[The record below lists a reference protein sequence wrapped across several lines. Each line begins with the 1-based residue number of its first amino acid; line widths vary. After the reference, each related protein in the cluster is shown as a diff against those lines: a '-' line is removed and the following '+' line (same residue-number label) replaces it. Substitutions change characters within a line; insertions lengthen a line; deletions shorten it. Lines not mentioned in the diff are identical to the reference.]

1 MYSIDIKTYPSA
13 CDERGNMKL
22 YRVMQAMQDCSEL
35 WLQSEPVF
43 RDYFERNGMAQLLA
57 YRQLDILRVPCYAE
71 NLRVS
76 TSVYDVNP
84 MFGYRNT
91 CIYDSNNLPCYKSW
105 GMGAFVN
112 RQTGKLQKVPKEVLG
127 SVTMEPPVEMEYTE
141 RRIMLP
147 DIEFDILPQIDVMKQ
162 DIDYNHHVNNAEYL
176 RHALE
181 FLPADFEIR
190 QIRIEYKVPAKVG
203 DVIIPKIARDGDSI
217 FVVMYIGTAIST
229 IFQFRK

>member
-112 RQTGKLQKVPKEVLG
+112 RQTWHLFGAILCSRHKVAHRSDESHHQRYPRPFGVQDTWLQVW
-127 SVTMEPPVEMEYTE
+127 S
-141 RRIMLP
+141 
-147 DIEFDILPQIDVMKQ
+147 Q
-162 DIDYNHHVNNAEYL
+162 HYL
-176 RHALE
+176 WHRH
-181 FLPADFEIR
+181 F
-190 QIRIEYKVPAKVG
+190 VG
-203 DVIIPKIARDGDSI
+203 LLYPLATG
-217 FVVMYIGTAIST
+217 AAC
-229 IFQFRK
+229 